1 MPDGA
6 PVEGFEPRET
16 IPQGKRVLR
25 IPPGFAPPQRETV
38 DTYHAVMHEPEE
50 AHERGIVDQF
60 TSRGFTTIQ
69 GGTFN
74 ASNPLEFGIS
84 YDSEAQHLRDRRL
97 AAKLGIDMPHDFTP
111 EAILA
116 SDAPVVVKDPA
127 SDRGQNK
134 YLLETR
140 EQKIKFIA
148 WALLK
153 KQLGELYDSPQ
164 RHDIINRILTQVAE
178 GNFEDAFINERGD
191 IDRWIFE
198 EYIDSPGDY
207 NTSVRVVV
215 DALGTIHY
223 AQIARSD
230 AKRGEQLPDASFDF
244 SLLDEHGMLPGLPF
258 SVFLTHPSSPFYLKS
273 KKIVSN
279 IARGGK
285 PLILNGER
293 VEDPADRKI
302 LEDLGVDPDNPRL
315 PQALAAQA
323 SALGKEFRG
332 EYPIVGED
340 FMLRDNTGV
349 GVLLEVNKTPQ
360 LRPEA
365 LGLPSDTDPIQCE
378 LTLLGRVLDNLPQ

>member
-1 MPDGA
+1 MRCPPDGYGYLLLRSFTSAILQGIIAYNILFVNSLDRKVSLLENEHTAWSNYICSKTNIFLCYTFPIMPDGA

-38 DTYHAVMHEPEE
+38 DTYHAVMHGPEE

-164 RHDIINRILTQVAE
+164 RNDIINRILTQVAE

-273 KKIVSN
+273 KKN
-279 IARGGK
+279 C
-285 PLILNGER
+285 
-293 VEDPADRKI
+293 
-302 LEDLGVDPDNPRL
+302 
-315 PQALAAQA
+315 
-323 SALGKEFRG
+323 F
-332 EYPIVGED
+332 
-340 FMLRDNTGV
+340 
-349 GVLLEVNKTPQ
+349 
-360 LRPEA
+360 
-365 LGLPSDTDPIQCE
+365 
-378 LTLLGRVLDNLPQ
+378 